1 MSSLPIKASVTDK
14 LARAIDGAS
23 RLAEHFVDCCYFTE
37 LALVVSRTEAA
48 VTDKLEDAS
57 PIASGGGSK

>member
-14 LARAIDGAS
+14 LARARAIDGAS
-23 RLAEHFVDCCYFTE
+23 RLELVCDCCYLTE

-57 PIASGGGSK
+57 PIACP

>member
-23 RLAEHFVDCCYFTE
+23 RLAELVCVDCCYFTE

-48 VTDKLEDAS
+48 VTDKSRMLAL
-57 PIASGGGSK
+57 